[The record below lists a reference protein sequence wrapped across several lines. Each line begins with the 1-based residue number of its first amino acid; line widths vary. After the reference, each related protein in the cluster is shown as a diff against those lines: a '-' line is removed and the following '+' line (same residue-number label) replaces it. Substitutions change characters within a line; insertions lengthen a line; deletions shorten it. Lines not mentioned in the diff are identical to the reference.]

1 VLVPSA
7 RTVYG
12 VERVQLVEEGSSEP
26 GGQDAPAEA
35 PVDDKLELLK
45 KTFDATESLF
55 DS

>member
-1 VLVPSA
+1 MNVLVPSA

-35 PVDDKLELLK
+35 PVDDEARTPQEDIRRDGVLV
-45 KTFDATESLF
+45 
-55 DS
+55 